1 MQENVLLDIATQSI
15 LSKDFEVIDLINI
28 ILKNNVN
35 ENCDWNIGS
44 ILQHFDYND
53 IIKADYS
60 VFVIF
65 YLRVN
70 SFPSVL

>member
-1 MQENVLLDIATQSI
+1 MLAPTSCVVCFGREGARPYGEQSGKI
-15 LSKDFEVIDLINI
+15 KRFNEQQRKKFEKMFVI
-28 ILKNNVN
+28 
-35 ENCDWNIGS
+35 CFS
-44 ILQHFDYND
+44 MCYYND

-70 SFPSVL
+70 SFPSVW